1 MPTLTSAHDLITA
14 VPFLIGFHPTN
25 SIVLIS
31 VKDGAIGV
39 AMRIDLPTTI
49 NSDEID
55 LLAHHFIRD
64 EAEAALLVAY
74 VPEGRNDGDSLLIS
88 LGAGL
93 IRNGIEIQESLLI
106 SDGRYRSIICRDQR
120 CCPPAGKILPTIEDS
135 AIAAEHVVAGIPM
148 PYGDI
153 SELIDSIAA
162 DPISLTKNWAA
173 AVSNFKIDEDSPEV
187 GPLRRD
193 GVESMEL
200 LLDEFRIGRGPTDQM
215 LVARVIGRMAD
226 VQVRDY
232 AMGVHQEDTYDLY
245 FAMWRELLRLA
256 PVGFVAPIACIVAAM
271 SYENGDGA
279 LAQRALDRAI
289 TDDASYPLAAL
300 LRRVFNAGWPPQSF
314 AQMRAEL
321 HPKVIATIFD
331 RNILDC

>member
-25 SIVLIS
+25 SLVLIA
-31 VKDGAIGV
+31 VKDGAIGL
-39 AMRIDLPTTI
+39 AMRIDLPSHI
-49 NSDEID
+49 DSDEID

-64 EAEAALLVAY
+64 QAQAALLVAY
-74 VPEGRNDGDSLLIS
+74 MPHERSDGDSLLIS

-106 SDGRYRSIICRDQR
+106 TGGRYRSIICRDGM
-120 CCPPAGKILPTIEDS
+120 CCPAAGKALPAIEDS

-162 DPISLTKNWAA
+162 DSQSLSKEWISD
-173 AVSNFKIDEDSPEV
+173 VSGYLVDEDSPEI

-193 GVESMEL
+193 GVEAMLL
-200 LLDEFRIGRGPTDQM
+200 LLDEFRIGRGPTDQR
-215 LVARVIGRMAD
+215 LVARVIGRMSD

-232 AMGVHQEDTYDLY
+232 AMGVHQEDNYDLY
-245 FAMWRELLRLA
+245 FAMWRELLRLS
-256 PVGFVAPIACIVAAM
+256 PVGSVAPIACIVAAM
-271 SYENGDGA
+271 AYENGDGA

-289 TDDASYPLAAL
+289 SDNASYPLAAL

-314 AQMRAEL
+314 AQMRSEL
-321 HPKVIATIFD
+321 HPKVISTIFD
-331 RNILDC
+331 

>member
-25 SIVLIS
+25 SLVLIA
-31 VKDGAIGV
+31 VKDGAIGL
-39 AMRIDLPTTI
+39 AMRIDLPSHI
-49 NSDEID
+49 DSDEID
-55 LLAHHFIRD
+55 LLAHHFIR
-64 EAEAALLVAY
+64 EQAQAALLVAY
-74 VPEGRNDGDSLLIS
+74 MPQERSDGDSLLIS

-106 SDGRYRSIICRDQR
+106 TGGRYRSIICRDGM
-120 CCPPAGKILPTIEDS
+120 CCPAAGKALPAIEDS

-162 DPISLTKNWAA
+162 DSQSLSKEWISD
-173 AVSNFKIDEDSPEV
+173 VSGYLVDEDSPEI

-193 GVESMEL
+193 GVEAMLL
-200 LLDEFRIGRGPTDQM
+200 LLDEFRIGRGPTDQR
-215 LVARVIGRMAD
+215 LVARVIGRMSD

-232 AMGVHQEDTYDLY
+232 AMGVHQEDNYDLY
-245 FAMWRELLRLA
+245 FAMWRELLRLS
-256 PVGFVAPIACIVAAM
+256 PVGSVAPIACIVAAM
-271 SYENGDGA
+271 AYENGDGA

-289 TDDASYPLAAL
+289 SDNASYPLAAL

-314 AQMRAEL
+314 AQMRSEL
-321 HPKVIATIFD
+321 HPKVISTIFD
-331 RNILDC
+331 

>member
-1 MPTLTSAHDLITA
+1 
-14 VPFLIGFHPTN
+14 
-25 SIVLIS
+25 
-31 VKDGAIGV
+31 
-39 AMRIDLPTTI
+39 
-49 NSDEID
+49 
-55 LLAHHFIRD
+55 
-64 EAEAALLVAY
+64 
-74 VPEGRNDGDSLLIS
+74 
-88 LGAGL
+88 
-93 IRNGIEIQESLLI
+93 
-106 SDGRYRSIICRDQR
+106 
-120 CCPPAGKILPTIEDS
+120 
-135 AIAAEHVVAGIPM
+135 M

-162 DPISLTKNWAA
+162 DPISMTKGWST
-173 AVSNFKIDEDSPEV
+173 AVNNFKIDEDSAEV
-187 GPLRRD
+187 TALRRD

-200 LLDEFRIGRGPTDQM
+200 LLDEFRIGRGPTDEM
-215 LVARVIGRMAD
+215 LVARVIGRMSD

-256 PVGFVAPIACIVAAM
+256 PVGLVAPIACIVAAM
-271 SYENGDGA
+271 AYENGDGA

-289 TDDASYPLAAL
+289 ADDPSYPLAAL

-331 RNILDC
+331 STIFDS

>member
-25 SIVLIS
+25 SLVLIA
-31 VKDGAIGV
+31 VKDGAIGL
-39 AMRIDLPTTI
+39 AMRIDLPSHI
-49 NSDEID
+49 DSDEID

-64 EAEAALLVAY
+64 QAQAALLVAY
-74 VPEGRNDGDSLLIS
+74 MPQERSDGDSLLIS

-106 SDGRYRSIICRDQR
+106 SGGRYRSIICRDGM
-120 CCPPAGKILPTIEDS
+120 CCPAAGKALPAIEDS

-162 DPISLTKNWAA
+162 DSQSLSKEWISD
-173 AVSNFKIDEDSPEV
+173 VSGYLVDEDSPEI

-193 GVESMEL
+193 GVEAMLL
-200 LLDEFRIGRGPTDQM
+200 LLDEFRIGRGPTDQR
-215 LVARVIGRMAD
+215 LVARVIGRMSD

-232 AMGVHQEDTYDLY
+232 AMGVHQEDNYDLY
-245 FAMWRELLRLA
+245 FAMWRELLRLS
-256 PVGFVAPIACIVAAM
+256 PVGSVAPIACIVAAM
-271 SYENGDGA
+271 AYENGDGA

-289 TDDASYPLAAL
+289 SDNASYPLAAL

-314 AQMRAEL
+314 AQMRSEL
-321 HPKVIATIFD
+321 HPKVISTIFD
-331 RNILDC
+331 

>member
-25 SIVLIS
+25 SLVLIA
-31 VKDGAIGV
+31 VKDGAIGL
-39 AMRIDLPTTI
+39 AMRIDLPSHI
-49 NSDEID
+49 DSDEID

-64 EAEAALLVAY
+64 QAQAALLVAY
-74 VPEGRNDGDSLLIS
+74 MPQERSDGDSLLIS

-106 SDGRYRSIICRDQR
+106 TGGRYRSIICRDGT
-120 CCPPAGKILPTIEDS
+120 CCPAAGKALPAIEDS

-162 DPISLTKNWAA
+162 DSQSLSKEWISD
-173 AVSNFKIDEDSPEV
+173 VSGYLVDEDSPEI

-193 GVESMEL
+193 GVEAMLL
-200 LLDEFRIGRGPTDQM
+200 LLDEFRIGRGPTDQR
-215 LVARVIGRMAD
+215 LVARVIGRMSD

-232 AMGVHQEDTYDLY
+232 AMGVHQEDNYDLF
-245 FAMWRELLRLA
+245 FAMWRELLRLS
-256 PVGFVAPIACIVAAM
+256 PVGSVAPIACIVAAM
-271 SYENGDGA
+271 AYENGDGA

-289 TDDASYPLAAL
+289 SDNASYPLAAL
-300 LRRVFNAGWPPQSF
+300 LRRVFNAGWPAQSF
-314 AQMRAEL
+314 AQMRSEL
-321 HPKVIATIFD
+321 HPKVISTIFD
-331 RNILDC
+331 

>member
-14 VPFLIGFHPTN
+14 VPFLIGFHPTD
-25 SIVLIS
+25 SLVLIS

-39 AMRIDLPTTI
+39 AMRVDLPVTL

-64 EAEAALLVAY
+64 EANGALLVAY
-74 VPEGRNDGDSLLIS
+74 MPENRSDGDSLLIS
-88 LGAGL
+88 VGAGL
-93 IRNGIEIQESLLI
+93 IRNGIDIQESLLI
-106 SDGRYRSIICRDQR
+106 SGGRYRSIICRDIK
-120 CCPPAGKILPTIEDS
+120 CCPAIGKLLPAIEDS

-162 DPISLTKNWAA
+162 DPQSLTKSWSS
-173 AVSNFKIDEDSPEV
+173 VVENFKVDEDAV
-187 GPLRRD
+187 DITALRRD
-193 GVESMEL
+193 GVEAMEL
-200 LLDEFRIGRGPTDQM
+200 LLDEFRIGCGPTEQL
-215 LVARVIGRMAD
+215 LVARVIGRMSD
-226 VQVRDY
+226 VQIRDY

-245 FAMWRELLRLA
+245 FTMWRELLCLA
-256 PVGFVAPIACIVAAM
+256 PVGFIAPIACIVAAM
-271 SYENGDGA
+271 AYENGDGA

-289 TDDASYPLAAL
+289 ADDASYPLAAL

-314 AQMRAEL
+314 AQMRSEL
-321 HPKVIATIFD
+321 HPKVVATIFD
-331 RNILDC
+331 TTILD

>member
-25 SIVLIS
+25 SLVLIA
-31 VKDGAIGV
+31 VKDGAIGL
-39 AMRIDLPTTI
+39 AMRIDLPSHI
-49 NSDEID
+49 DSDEID

-64 EAEAALLVAY
+64 QAQAALLVAY
-74 VPEGRNDGDSLLIS
+74 MPQERSDGDSLLIS

-106 SDGRYRSIICRDQR
+106 TGGRYRSIKCRDGM
-120 CCPPAGKILPTIEDS
+120 CCPAAGKALPAIEDS

-162 DPISLTKNWAA
+162 DSQSLSKEWISD
-173 AVSNFKIDEDSPEV
+173 VSGYLVDEDSPEI

-193 GVESMEL
+193 GVEAMLL
-200 LLDEFRIGRGPTDQM
+200 LLDEFRIGRGPTDQR
-215 LVARVIGRMAD
+215 LVARVIGRMSD

-232 AMGVHQEDTYDLY
+232 AMGVHQEDNYDLY
-245 FAMWRELLRLA
+245 FAMWRELLRLS
-256 PVGFVAPIACIVAAM
+256 PVGSVAPIACIVAAM
-271 SYENGDGA
+271 AYENGDGA

-289 TDDASYPLAAL
+289 SDNASYPLAAL

-314 AQMRAEL
+314 AQMRSEL
-321 HPKVIATIFD
+321 HPKVISTIFD
-331 RNILDC
+331 

>member
-14 VPFLIGFHPTN
+14 VPFLIGFHPTD

-31 VKDGAIGV
+31 VKNGAIGV

-74 VPEGRNDGDSLLIS
+74 MPAARSDGDSLLIS

-93 IRNGIEIQESLLI
+93 IRNGIEIHESLLI
-106 SDGRYRSIICRDQR
+106 SGGRYRSIICRDPR
-120 CCPPAGKILPTIEDS
+120 CCPPTGKALPAIEDS

-162 DPISLTKNWAA
+162 DPISLTKSWST
-173 AVSNFKIDEDSPEV
+173 AVNNFKIDEDSPEV
-187 GPLRRD
+187 AALRRD

-200 LLDEFRIGRGPTDQM
+200 LLDEFRIGRGPTDEM
-215 LVARVIGRMAD
+215 LVARVIGRMSD

-256 PVGFVAPIACIVAAM
+256 PLGVVAPIACIVAAM
-271 SYENGDGA
+271 AYENGDGA

-289 TDDASYPLAAL
+289 ADDPSYPLAAL

-331 RNILDC
+331 ATIFDS